1 MLPLTTVIFILVFRS
16 SCSNLLS
23 SMLKQDKLL
32 MSSFRRDHHY
42 FHSTQQQNL
51 RRLVLKDPQEGIYK
65 ARNGGRCT
73 DEVGWK
79 SIATSDA
86 CRVAM
91 HEIGWISKD
100 DKKVDNVFEESGY
113 RTKQEYEEDV
123 DGHLPEEWRGS
134 QERIHE
140 AGALMAEGSEG
151 PYLFNPPGCSQSHEV
166 YMYEDGDGNYEINF
180 IEFNMLSHSTE
191 TCTATTRLGNVEL
204 QGPETAIMSTTCL
217 CSRTCAAGKY
227 QDETGKNECKECSA
241 GMYSS
246 VGSSSCQ
253 YDSTSC
259 PLGTYSNGL
268 ASCTDC
274 VAGKHNNQIG
284 QVSIDSCHLCKDG
297 KYSST
302 GVSNCVYEC
311 PKGTVARNQN
321 KCLSPKQENVYKEQE
336 TGTCVDQPGTMEW
349 ITSIDMCKEASTNVA
364 DPNTVETISLLTAPR
379 GCSYDV
385 VEGTVTFNSNNNST
399 KLCSSTHKCL
409 CSIICAPGKYQD
421 VVGESNCKTCK
432 AGTLSVA
439 GASSCPYN
447 ASSCP
452 NRTASFDRQCLP
464 ICHSEGYLLNVFSPG
479 NNECW
484 CGGRTCNKDTG
495 LFCSAQRSYNGMCS
509 PARFNCPPSI
519 ELDIR
524 LCEKITN
531 RCQCSKCKP
540 NFHTSDCIPCPESK
554 VGLLITEMVL
564 ALLFVYF
571 GLCCLYYVFR
581 LQSLSGDLSQE
592 EIKQKIALQAQ
603 SSIVVVLIHQ
613 VQILGLTV
621 NSVAFK
627 SDMADQRGLVDVL
640 QFWVNIISLDVS
652 KLFASPECIG
662 EVEPLVKWGFQIALL
677 LSVVVFFIVWYSVA
691 KCFFKKKDD
700 SMVVQTIQQ
709 IAVNVIMIGMSMAI
723 IKIFLQIFNCTSS
736 SSNGNLDLN
745 DIESVL
751 VIDNQIPCS
760 SIVGIQTFA
769 RIILVLYFLLFVFIS
784 IRLIKSKFK
793 GTLESDLEDAR
804 YRNLIG
810 WAVIKYK
817 YRTNNDKK
825 WNCCKVAF
833 LWEIFHIWAIKGW
846 MIYMLTNNE
855 QDYDIRIALFCC
867 VLISYVI
874 VRPYTNRMSNVVSV
888 LFVLVNLVCASRM
901 RICNS
906 IYQTDLDMSKSN
918 DYSIQYNTVYTIEL
932 CKVRIN
938 TVCVV
943 LAICLIA
950 FVLLLILKSVRDTM
964 KERKRHRTATTN
976 TRTIKNEFSLI
987 EKRFLFLLLFIIRI
1001 FKSLHSIILQR
1012 NVRVGI
1018 ILSDSNGEVSK
1029 VEKDTDDHILGEVE
1043 CKYVVAE
1050 DRK

>member
-379 GCSYDV
+379 GV
-385 VEGTVTFNSNNNST
+385 
-399 KLCSSTHKCL
+399 
-409 CSIICAPGKYQD
+409 
-421 VVGESNCKTCK
+421 
-432 AGTLSVA
+432 
-439 GASSCPYN
+439 
-447 ASSCP
+447 
-452 NRTASFDRQCLP
+452 
-464 ICHSEGYLLNVFSPG
+464 
-479 NNECW
+479 
-484 CGGRTCNKDTG
+484 
-495 LFCSAQRSYNGMCS
+495 
-509 PARFNCPPSI
+509 
-519 ELDIR
+519 
-524 LCEKITN
+524 
-531 RCQCSKCKP
+531 
-540 NFHTSDCIPCPESK
+540 
-554 VGLLITEMVL
+554 
-564 ALLFVYF
+564 
-571 GLCCLYYVFR
+571 CC
-581 LQSLSGDLSQE
+581 
-592 EIKQKIALQAQ
+592 
-603 SSIVVVLIHQ
+603 
-613 VQILGLTV
+613 
-621 NSVAFK
+621 
-627 SDMADQRGLVDVL
+627 
-640 QFWVNIISLDVS
+640 
-652 KLFASPECIG
+652 
-662 EVEPLVKWGFQIALL
+662 
-677 LSVVVFFIVWYSVA
+677 
-691 KCFFKKKDD
+691 
-700 SMVVQTIQQ
+700 
-709 IAVNVIMIGMSMAI
+709 
-723 IKIFLQIFNCTSS
+723 
-736 SSNGNLDLN
+736 
-745 DIESVL
+745 
-751 VIDNQIPCS
+751 
-760 SIVGIQTFA
+760 
-769 RIILVLYFLLFVFIS
+769 
-784 IRLIKSKFK
+784 
-793 GTLESDLEDAR
+793 
-804 YRNLIG
+804 
-810 WAVIKYK
+810 
-817 YRTNNDKK
+817 
-825 WNCCKVAF
+825 
-833 LWEIFHIWAIKGW
+833 
-846 MIYMLTNNE
+846 
-855 QDYDIRIALFCC
+855 
-867 VLISYVI
+867 
-874 VRPYTNRMSNVVSV
+874 
-888 LFVLVNLVCASRM
+888 
-901 RICNS
+901 
-906 IYQTDLDMSKSN
+906 
-918 DYSIQYNTVYTIEL
+918 
-932 CKVRIN
+932 
-938 TVCVV
+938 
-943 LAICLIA
+943 
-950 FVLLLILKSVRDTM
+950 
-964 KERKRHRTATTN
+964 
-976 TRTIKNEFSLI
+976 
-987 EKRFLFLLLFIIRI
+987 
-1001 FKSLHSIILQR
+1001 LQR
-1012 NVRVGI
+1012 NSI
-1018 ILSDSNGEVSK
+1018 
-1029 VEKDTDDHILGEVE
+1029 
-1043 CKYVVAE
+1043 
-1050 DRK
+1050 